1 MWRGQKKCG
10 TAMTRSERET
20 VALLGDAILLDP
32 AHGRALLKLAD
43 FHELM
48 SKSKG
53 SVFLRGHIWR
63 IEPERFNN
71 EYVRVRLR
79 RV

>member
-1 MWRGQKKCG
+1 
-10 TAMTRSERET
+10 MTHKDCEA

-53 SVFLRGHIWR
+53 SVFLRGCTWR
-63 IEPERFNN
+63 IEPERFNDS
-71 EYVRVRLR
+71 YVRVRLR
-79 RV
+79 RE